1 MILNT
6 YLGVEDMESDI
17 KFKTLKELYMRLKP
31 ALRSKVKELHK
42 KGYHY
47 IHEEDVWNFLKN
59 YKWTSARDLDLG
71 VMVND
76 IFGVNDEELNEYTK
90 EEIRKYHREVNEEE

>member
-1 MILNT
+1 MN
-6 YLGVEDMESDI
+6 GEI
-17 KFKTLKELYMRLKP
+17 KFKTLKELYMRVLP
-31 ALRSKVKELHK
+31 ALRSKTKELHK

-59 YKWTSARDLDLG
+59 YKWTSARNLDLG

-76 IFGVNDEELNEYTK
+76 IFEVNDHELNEYVK
-90 EEIRKYHREVNEEE
+90 EEIKKYHREINQEELE